1 MNSHEPHQAFMSLAL
16 SQAQE
21 ALFITSPNPRVGC
34 VITSPRGEIL
44 GLGHTQ
50 AAGQAHAEVMAL
62 RDAREKGHSVKGS
75 SVYVTLE
82 PCAHTGRTPPCCD
95 ALIHAGVREVFVS
108 LIDPNPLVAGQGIE
122 KLRAHGVTVHL
133 GLGAE
138 KAQALNIGFLK
149 RMQLHTPWIRSKIAA
164 SIDGHTATDSGVSQ
178 WITSQAARSDGHA
191 YRARACCILTG
202 IGTLLVDDPSL
213 DVRAVPTLRQPDLVV
228 LDSGLRTPLDANI
241 FRPKRRTYIYCALQ
255 CDPQSHELIY
265 PENQVQARALRQKVQ
280 ALNQLGA
287 VVLGQPIV
295 HPQLDL
301 TFVMKDLA
309 RLQMN
314 EVHVEAGAIL
324 NGGLLKERLVDELVL
339 YMAPSWLG
347 SGKAMSDMPLTQT
360 LADVQQFS
368 WHDVTRIDNDL
379 RLTLRRKPL
388 PSISAKVP

>member
-1 MNSHEPHQAFMSLAL
+1 MYSAVDHQFMS
-16 SQAQE
+16 E
-21 ALFITSPNPRVGC
+21 ALAEAQKALYLSNPNPRVGC

-62 RDAREKGHSVKGS
+62 RDASEKGHSVKGS

-122 KLRAHGVTVHL
+122 KLRAHGVTVHI

-213 DVRAVPTLRQPDLVV
+213 DVRAVPTPRQPDLVV

>member
-1 MNSHEPHQAFMSLAL
+1 M
-16 SQAQE
+16 
-21 ALFITSPNPRVGC
+21 
-34 VITSPRGEIL
+34 
-44 GLGHTQ
+44 
-50 AAGQAHAEVMAL
+50 
-62 RDAREKGHSVKGS
+62 
-75 SVYVTLE
+75 
-82 PCAHTGRTPPCCD
+82 
-95 ALIHAGVREVFVS
+95 
-108 LIDPNPLVAGQGIE
+108 
-122 KLRAHGVTVHL
+122 
-133 GLGAE
+133 
-138 KAQALNIGFLK
+138 
-149 RMQLHTPWIRSKIAA
+149 
-164 SIDGHTATDSGVSQ
+164 
-178 WITSQAARSDGHA
+178 
-191 YRARACCILTG
+191 
-202 IGTLLVDDPSL
+202 DDPSL
-213 DVRAVPTLRQPDLVV
+213 DVRAVPTPRQPDLVV